1 MEEKEL
7 TGEFSLDDILREFS
21 DDPEALQPE
30 EEQLEEAPQDDDVLL
45 YEADRKADE
54 AEAVVSGDTV
64 RLDDLTHVLQEQ
76 AQVSDETQRFVPVGG
91 EEEPEGP
98 EIYVDDT
105 PQVEPFSEEWEPRY
119 EDPIG
124 EYVPQEPIV
133 FRPKS
138 RLMELKRKLIEGPE
152 KRYYELVELGLG
164 KLQLAI
170 LANLIIAIV
179 AIGATVLY
187 TTGRIPADR
196 MRLAVFS
203 QCFALLMSALLGSYQ
218 LMEGVSDI
226 FKGRFSLNSLLVFSL
241 GACVLDAVMC
251 LRNETFP
258 CSAVFSLNMTMSLW
272 SAYQK
277 RNTEMGQMDTLRKAV
292 RLDGIVRI
300 PDYHEERPGY
310 IRTEGELEAF
320 LDQYRKPSRPEQT
333 ISIYGL
339 VALIIGIAIG
349 VFAGVK
355 GGFGMG
361 VRMFAAT
368 LLVAMPATAYISLS
382 RPASILERRLH
393 TLGTVLC
400 GWKGVRGFA
409 GAGYFPL
416 TDSDLF
422 PAGSV
427 KMNGVKFYGK
437 RDPDEVVAYGTAVIS
452 ANGGIMTQLFNQL
465 LDSRKGYH
473 YPVQELRCY
482 ENGGIGGIVN
492 DEAVLIG
499 SLQFMNEM
507 GVDMP
512 DGTRVAQAVYVAVDG
527 ELCGVFAVTYQK
539 IKPAAAGL
547 GTLCGYRG
555 LRPVLVTEDFMLTES
570 FLRSKFSVNTRRIK
584 FPEMRVRSL
593 LRETPIPDEPE
604 TLALTTVSG
613 LAPAAYAATGARILR
628 SASVAG
634 VVIHMIGG
642 ILGVLI
648 MAALAVAGGTAMV
661 TASNILL
668 YELIWM
674 VPGLLVTEWTRHI

>member
-1 MEEKEL
+1 MNEKEL
-7 TGEFSLDDILREFS
+7 TNEFDLDDILREFS
-21 DDPEALQPE
+21 EHPEKLPAQEPEAPAQE
-30 EEQLEEAPQDDDVLL
+30 DEDIQLYESEEAAAAEDVP
-45 YEADRKADE
+45 
-54 AEAVVSGDTV
+54 VSADTV
-64 RLDDLTHVLQEQ
+64 RLDDLSKVLQEQ
-76 AQVSDETQRFVPVGG
+76 HPVGDETQRFTPVGG

-98 EIYVDDT
+98 EIYVEDT
-105 PQVEPFSEEWEPRY
+105 PQVEPFSEEWEPQY

-152 KRYYELVELGLG
+152 KRYYELVELGMG

-170 LANLIIAIV
+170 LINLIIAIV

-187 TTGRIPADR
+187 TTGRIPAER

-218 LMEGVSDI
+218 LMDGVSDI
-226 FKGRFSLNSLLVFSL
+226 FRGRFSLNSLLVFSL
-241 GACVLDAVMC
+241 GACILDAVMC

-272 SAYQK
+272 STYQK

-292 RLDGIVRI
+292 RLDGIVRV
-300 PDYHEERPGY
+300 PGYHEERPGY
-310 IRTEGELEAF
+310 VRTDGELDAF
-320 LDQYRKPSRPEQT
+320 MDQYRKPSRPEQT
-333 ISIYGL
+333 ISVYGL
-339 VALIIGIAIG
+339 VALIVSIAIG
-349 VFAGVK
+349 VFAGVQE
-355 GGFGMG
+355 GFSVG
-361 VRMFAAT
+361 VRMFAAA
-368 LLVAMPATAYISLS
+368 LLVAMPATAYVSLS
-382 RPASILERRLH
+382 RPAAILERRFH
-393 TLGTVLC
+393 SLGTVLC
-400 GWKGVRGFA
+400 GWKGIRGFA
-409 GAGYFPL
+409 GHGYFPL
-416 TDSDLF
+416 SDNDLF

-427 KMNGVKFYGK
+427 KVNGVKFYGK
-437 RDPDEVVAYGTAVIS
+437 RDPDDVVAYGTAVIS
-452 ANGGIMTQLFNQL
+452 ANGGIMTELFNQL

-492 DEAVLIG
+492 NEAVLVG
-499 SLQFMNEM
+499 SLNFMKEM

-512 DGTRVAQAVYVAVDG
+512 EGTRVTQAVYVAVDG

-539 IKPAAAGL
+539 VKSAAAGL

-555 LRPVLVTEDFMLTES
+555 IRPVLVSEDFMLTES

-593 LRETPIPDEPE
+593 LKNTPLPEEPE
-604 TLALTTVSG
+604 TLALTTVAG

-628 SASVAG
+628 SASIAG
-634 VVIHMIGG
+634 VTIHMIGG
-642 ILGVLI
+642 ILGVLM
-648 MAALAVAGGTAMV
+648 MAALAVAGGTGMV
-661 TASNILL
+661 TAANILL